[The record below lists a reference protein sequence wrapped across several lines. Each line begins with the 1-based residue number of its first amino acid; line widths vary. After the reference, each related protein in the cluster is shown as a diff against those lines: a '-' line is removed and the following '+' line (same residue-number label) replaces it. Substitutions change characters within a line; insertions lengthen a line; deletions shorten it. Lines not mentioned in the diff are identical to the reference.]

1 MKKLLLSAIAF
12 AGFTL
17 ANAQTQRICLFEEWT
32 GENCPPC
39 ASVNPGITSLAV
51 ANYASP
57 KKMIL
62 LRYQVPIPSAPT
74 SPTSLYQQNT
84 TEPVARQTYYY
95 PVSSD
100 KFAPQGR
107 LNGHELGRGDAN
119 GSNGHA
125 GFLAQDSIDLEYVA
139 DAPFSL
145 STGFTWNAAFDS
157 VTITTVIT
165 AAQNF
170 TTVNPLKLQL
180 AITEEHITYA
190 SAPGTN
196 GEKDFEYIMRKMV
209 PSQSGQTLAGSW
221 TNGQTQTIV
230 NKVKLPTYIWNKGEV
245 AIVGFIQEDVPIPTG
260 QGPNTTRTIHQSAYG
275 NPQPLALDAN
285 VEAILGIS
293 ASNCNTDFT
302 PVITLKN
309 NGVSSLDSCR
319 VNYKIDNGAVQ
330 TFYWNGSLST
340 AQTTLVTLPLLTA
353 TAGTHTFTAYT
364 SNPNGAADNNSA
376 NDSKNQSF
384 IVFGSTQPAP
394 ISQAFATTGIPAGF
408 NVGNPDGGYTW
419 QRVTTMGG
427 CLKYDAYNNG
437 NEGDID
443 YLYLPRLDFTGLSD
457 MELRF
462 DLAHKNYNDT
472 YVEQLLVEV
481 STDCGATW
489 SNVYDKSGTTL
500 ATNGASTSSFT
511 PTTAS
516 QWRNETVSL
525 ASYSGNQD
533 VLIAFKLV
541 NGYGNNLY
549 LDNFNVVSNPIGI
562 KQHDVFTSVSVYPNP
577 ASEMAIVSLNS
588 AIAEDITV
596 SIYNTIGQLISTQKA
611 KFVQGE
617 NKIELNTANFAN
629 GIYNIEF
636 QSKSGKLVQKL
647 TVSH

>member
-1 MKKLLLSAIAF
+1 MKKSLLSAFAIAS
-12 AGFTL
+12 FTI

-39 ASVNPGITSLAV
+39 ASVNPSITSLAN
-51 ANYASP
+51 ANYSNP
-57 KKMIL
+57 KKLIL

-84 TEPVARQTYYY
+84 TEPTARQTYYY

-125 GFLAQDSIDLEYVA
+125 GFLAQDSIDLEYLV

-145 STGFTWNAAFDS
+145 STGFAWNATFDS
-157 VTITTVIT
+157 VTITTTIT
-165 AAQNF
+165 AAQDF
-170 TTVNPLKLQL
+170 STANPLKLHL

-196 GEKDFEYIMRKMV
+196 GEKEFEYIMRKMV
-209 PSQSGQTLAGSW
+209 PSQTGQTLSGSW

-245 AIVGFIQEDVPIPTG
+245 TIVGFIQEDVPIPTG

-275 NPQPLALDAN
+275 SPQPLALDAN
-285 VEAILGIS
+285 VDGILGIS
-293 ASNCNTDFT
+293 ASNCNPNFT
-302 PVITLKN
+302 PAITLKN
-309 NGVSSLDSCR
+309 NGVTSLDSCR
-319 VNYKIDNGAVQ
+319 INYKIDNGAVQ
-330 TFYWNGSLST
+330 TYYWYGNLTSGL
-340 AQTTLVTLPLLTA
+340 TTLVVLPSLIA

-364 SNPNGAADNNSA
+364 SNPNGATDNNSA
-376 NDSKNQSF
+376 NDSKNQTF
-384 IVFGSTQPAP
+384 IVFGNTQVAP
-394 ISQAFATTGIPAGF
+394 ISQAFTTTGIPTGF

-443 YLYLPRLDFTGLSD
+443 YLYLPRLDFTGLTA

-462 DLAHKNYNDT
+462 DVSHKNYNNT
-472 YVEQLLVEV
+472 YIEQLLVEV
-481 STDCGATW
+481 STDCGSTW
-489 SNVYDKSGTTL
+489 NTVYDKSGTTL
-500 ATNGASTSSFT
+500 ATAGASTSAFT

-525 ASYSGNQD
+525 GSYDGNQD
-533 VLIAFKLV
+533 VLVAFKLV

-549 LDNFNVVSNPIGI
+549 LDNINVLSNPIGI
-562 KQHDVFTSVSVYPNP
+562 KENELFSSVNVYPNP
-577 ASEMAIVSLNS
+577 SSDKTN
-588 AIAEDITV
+588 ITV
-596 SIYNTIGQLISTQKA
+596 NSNINEDVTIAVYNTIGQLVKSINS
-611 KFVQGE
+611 KFAQGE
-617 NKIELNTANFAN
+617 NKIELNTADFAN

>member
-12 AGFTL
+12 AGLTF
-17 ANAQTQRICLFEEWT
+17 ANAQTQRISLFEEWT

-39 ASVNPGITSLAV
+39 ASVNPGITTLANS
-51 ANYASP
+51 NYSNP
-57 KKMIL
+57 KKLIL

-74 SPTSLYQQNT
+74 SSTSLYQQNT

-95 PVSSD
+95 PVSGD

-119 GSNGHA
+119 GNNGNA
-125 GFLAQDSIDLEYVA
+125 GWINQDSVDLEYLVN
-139 DAPFSL
+139 APFSL
-145 STGFTWNAAFDS
+145 STNYVWNATYDS
-157 VTITTVIT
+157 ITITTIIT

-170 TTVNPLKLQL
+170 TTSNPLKLQL

-190 SAPGTN
+190 TAPGSN
-196 GEKDFEYIMRKMV
+196 GEKDFEFIMRKMV

-221 TNGQTQTIV
+221 TNGQSQTIV

-260 QGPNTTRTIHQSAYG
+260 QGPNTTRTVHQSAYG
-275 NPQPLALDAN
+275 SPQPLALDAN
-285 VEAILGIS
+285 VNDILGLS
-293 ASNCNTDFT
+293 ASTCNQNII
-302 PVITLKN
+302 PAISIR
-309 NGVSSLDSCR
+309 NGGVTNLDSCR
-319 VNYKIDNGAVQ
+319 INYKIDNGAVQ
-330 TFYWNGSLST
+330 TYFWNGALT
-340 AQTTLVTLPLLTA
+340 TGQTTLVILPSMNIA
-353 TAGTHTFTAYT
+353 PGTHTLTAFT
-364 SNPNGAADNNSA
+364 SNPNGAVDNNSA
-376 NDSKNQSF
+376 NDSKNKTF
-384 IVFGSTQPAP
+384 IVFGATQPAP

-437 NEGDID
+437 NEGDLD
-443 YLYLPRLDFTGLSD
+443 YLYLPRLDFTGLTA

-462 DLAHKNYNDT
+462 DVSHRNYNAT
-472 YVEQLLVEV
+472 YLEQLIVEV
-481 STDCGATW
+481 STDCGANW
-489 SNVYDKSGTTL
+489 STVYDKAGTVL
-500 ATNGASTSSFT
+500 ATNGASTSAFT
-511 PTTAS
+511 PTTAA
-516 QWRNETVSL
+516 QWRTETVTLGSL
-525 ASYSGNQD
+525 SGNQD

-549 LDNFNVVSNPIGI
+549 LDNINVVSNPIGI
-562 KQHDVFTSVSVYPNP
+562 KQNEVFTSVTIYPNP
-577 ASEMAIVSLNS
+577 ASEMTNIAVNS
-588 AIAEDITV
+588 NISEDVTI

-617 NKIELNTANFAN
+617 NKIELNTADFAN